1 MPINVHK
8 HHGILMYLKRL
19 TVINYKNIA
28 EADLELSPKI
38 NCFIGNNG
46 EGKTNLLDAVYF
58 LSFCKSHTNAF
69 DSQNIR
75 HEAEFAMLTGLYA
88 TGEDNTT
95 EIAVG
100 MKRKGRK
107 VLKKNKKEYDR
118 QADHIGEIPLVLV
131 SPADQQLIIGG
142 SDERRKFMDGV
153 ISQYDHL
160 YLNHLLAYSRA
171 LKQRNSL
178 LKQES
183 TDEHLFDVLEQQMD
197 MCSVYLYEK
206 RRDFV
211 ERFTP
216 IFQHFHSFISEG
228 KETVSFGYTSHLQS
242 GTPLADQLR
251 SHRQTD
257 RLIGYTT
264 KGCHRD
270 DLEMMLGEFPLRNTA
285 SQGQAKTYLIALKL
299 AQFDFLSKLNNTLPI
314 LLFDDIF
321 DKLDAERVKQLVE
334 LMRQDRFGQT
344 FISDT
349 DREHIARILK
359 ETGSE
364 YKIWHVEKGEM
375 KQA

>member
-1 MPINVHK
+1 
-8 HHGILMYLKRL
+8 MYLKYL
-19 TVINYKNIA
+19 TIINYKNI
-28 EADLELSPKI
+28 EQADLELCPKI

-46 EGKTNLLDAVYF
+46 EGKTNLLDSVYF

-75 HEAEFAMLTGLYA
+75 HEAEFAMVTGNYFKS
-88 TGEDNTT
+88 EDNTL
-95 EIAVG
+95 EISLG

-131 SPADQQLIIGG
+131 SPSDQQLIIGG

-160 YLNHLLAYSRA
+160 YLNHLLAYGRA

-178 LKQES
+178 LKQEC
-183 TDEHLFDVLEQQMD
+183 TDESLFDVLETQMD
-197 MCSVYLYEK
+197 LTAQYLYDK

-216 IFQHFHSFISEG
+216 IFQQFYSFISED
-228 KETVSFGYTSHLQS
+228 KEAVSFGYTSHLQGGAS
-242 GTPLADQLR
+242 LTDLLR
-251 SHRQTD
+251 SHRATD

-270 DLEMMLGEFPLRNTA
+270 DLEMRLGEFPLKGTA
-285 SQGQAKTYLIALKL
+285 SQGQSKTYLIALKL
-299 AQFDFLSKLNNTLPI
+299 AQFDFLSHLNGTLPI

-321 DKLDAERVKQLVE
+321 DKLDAERVEQIIK
-334 LMRQDRFGQT
+334 LMKEDRFGQI

-349 DREHIARILK
+349 DRENIGRILK

-364 YKIWHVEKGEM
+364 YKIFHVQGGEIEE
-375 KQA
+375 

>member
-1 MPINVHK
+1 
-8 HHGILMYLKRL
+8 MYLKHL
-19 TVINYKNIA
+19 TVINYKNI
-28 EADLELSPKI
+28 EQADLELSPKI

-46 EGKTNLLDAVYF
+46 EGKTNLLDSVYF

-69 DSQNIR
+69 DNQNIR
-75 HEAEFAMLTGLYA
+75 HEAEFAMLNGTYYKS
-88 TGEDNTT
+88 EDNEV
-95 EIAVG
+95 EISLG

-107 VLKKNKKEYDR
+107 VLKKNKKEYER

-160 YLNHLLAYSRA
+160 YLSHLLAYGRA

-183 TDEHLFDVLEQQMD
+183 TDESLFDVLEVQMD
-197 MCSVYLYEK
+197 ISSQYLFEK
-206 RRDFV
+206 RKEFV

-216 IFQHFHSFISEG
+216 IFQHFYSFISED
-228 KETVSFGYTSHLQS
+228 KEQVGFGFTSHLQN
-242 GTPLADQLR
+242 GILVDLLR
-251 SHRQTD
+251 SHRTTD

-264 KGCHRD
+264 KGSHRD
-270 DLEMMLGEFPLRNTA
+270 DLEMHLGEFPLKGCA

-299 AQFDFLSKLNNTLPI
+299 AQFDFLRQLNGTLPI

-321 DKLDAERVKQLVE
+321 DKLDAERVEQIIK
-334 LMRQDRFGQT
+334 LMKEDRFGQI

-349 DREHIARILK
+349 DRENIGRILK
-359 ETGSE
+359 ETASE
-364 YKIWHVEKGEM
+364 HKIFYVKGGNIEEKTE
-375 KQA
+375 Q